1 MFDQQKYIN
10 SFIKD
15 NYKTLKI
22 RIRKDNKLLMQ
33 KINEVDN
40 VNAYITSLIIEDIYK
55 HRVYHFINNEV
66 EIDFELPKVIQNL
79 VNDAE
84 KADMLNDYELFS
96 NIVDAI
102 DVRAKKEVAHHRMR
116 ENEWKKLNKRYGI

>member
-33 KINEVDN
+33 KIDEVDN
-40 VNAYITSLIIEDIYK
+40 VNAYITSLIMDDIYK
-55 HRVYHFINNEV
+55 HRVYHFIDYEV
-66 EIDFELPKVIQNL
+66 EIDFELPKVLQNL

-84 KADMLNDYELFS
+84 KADMLNDYELYS

-102 DVRAKKEVAHHRMR
+102 DVRAKKEVTHHRMR

>member
-1 MFDQQKYIN
+1 
-10 SFIKD
+10 
-15 NYKTLKI
+15 
-22 RIRKDNKLLMQ
+22 MQ

>member
-22 RIRKDNKLLMQ
+22 RIRKDNKLLIQ

-40 VNAYITSLIIEDIYK
+40 VNAYITSLIMDDIYK

-84 KADMLNDYELFS
+84 KADMLNDYELYS